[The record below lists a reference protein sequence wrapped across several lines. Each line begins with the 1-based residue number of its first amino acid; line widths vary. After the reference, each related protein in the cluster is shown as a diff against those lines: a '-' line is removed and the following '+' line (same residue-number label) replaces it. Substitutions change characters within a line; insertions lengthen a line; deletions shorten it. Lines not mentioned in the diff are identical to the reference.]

1 MPMSC
6 GQSQSYWARFTSHHH
21 LLITF
26 TSKINTGH
34 WVLPYGGSSWP
45 SSCGILRCISFISES
60 KACWVG
66 SGKKQ
71 GEVEW
76 NSKSDASPWW
86 TGSWRSPCNELANW
100 VHDGLENWVHNGLNN
115 VAHNGLGASRRSSRR
130 TIEIDENK
138 GAKGITGPNMAQN
151 RWRLQTSTSM
161 RWMVSTSQVRPQ
173 HHLDSRWRWSQRQPR
188 CTTYPWR
195 RTSPRWWSSRTP
207 VEWWH
212 STRRPSNG
220 PKLQEVVPLLAI
232 LPPKLSTLR
241 SASRIAHTD
250 THTLDLNQPCITSL
264 AIRPSCSSS
273 GSFLM

>member
-138 GAKGITGPNMAQN
+138 GAKGQFELAHNWPIYGPKQVAPPDFDLNALDGLNIPSATTTSPWQSLKVIPTTTTLYNISLTSYEPQMMVITDTCGMVAQYSEAFK
-151 RWRLQTSTSM
+151 RTQTSGS
-161 RWMVSTSQVRPQ
+161 
-173 HHLDSRWRWSQRQPR
+173 
-188 CTTYPWR
+188 
-195 RTSPRWWSSRTP
+195 
-207 VEWWH
+207 
-212 STRRPSNG
+212 G
-220 PKLQEVVPLLAI
+220 
-232 LPPKLSTLR
+232 STLG
-241 SASRIAHTD
+241 H
-250 THTLDLNQPCITSL
+250 
-264 AIRPSCSSS
+264 SSS
-273 GSFLM
+273 QTFNFEISIKDSAYWYTHPWFKPAMYHKFGHQT